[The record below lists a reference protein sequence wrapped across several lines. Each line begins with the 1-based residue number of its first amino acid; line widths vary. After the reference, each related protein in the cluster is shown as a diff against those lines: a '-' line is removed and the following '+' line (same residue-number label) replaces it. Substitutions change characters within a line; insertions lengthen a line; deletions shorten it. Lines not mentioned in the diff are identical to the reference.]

1 MIMKN
6 NRYGQLKEIVT
17 KNVMK
22 DIDEVGHVSTCEP
35 RVIRQRPRALPLD
48 PAGGSAPD

>member
-1 MIMKN
+1 MKN

-22 DIDEVGHVSTCEP
+22 DIDEVGHVSRLTRNQETKTKKHKKYF
-35 RVIRQRPRALPLD
+35 RL
-48 PAGGSAPD
+48 